1 MLTKENL
8 ERIEKLRPL
17 YPSVKALTL
26 PVLWIVQEQNGWVS
40 EESMKEVA
48 ELLNVPLSHVY
59 GAVSFYTMFNRKPVG
74 RYHIQVCT
82 NISCQLLGSG
92 TIMSHLCQK
101 FGIKP
106 GETTPDGQFTLSEV
120 ECLGSCGTAPMMQV
134 NNDFHENLTIAKLDG
149 LIAEW
154 ARR

>member
-8 ERIEKLRPL
+8 EKVEKLRPL
-17 YPSVKALTL
+17 YPSAKALTL
-26 PVLWIVQEQNGWVS
+26 PVLWLVQEQNGWIS
-40 EESMKEVA
+40 EDSMKEVA
-48 ELLNVPLSHVY
+48 GLLGVPIQHVY
-59 GAVSFYTMFNRKPVG
+59 GVVSFYTMFNRKPMG

-82 NISCQLLGSG
+82 NISCQLMGSE
-92 TIMSHLCQK
+92 TIMSHLCRK
-101 FGIKP
+101 LGVKP

-134 NNDFHENLTIAKLDG
+134 NNDFHENLTTEKLDG